1 MRKKK
6 ITLDKYQQ
14 IFDLYED
21 GNSFSSIINKFGL
34 DINKVTL
41 AAEYRRYLE
50 HGIHS
55 LKSRKN
61 NHSYTSEFKKSVIH
75 EYIQTGKSFQTLA
88 AEYNI
93 PSHETIRKWVIK
105 YTEGKENKTY
115 SPKPEVYNMKARK
128 TTLEERIEIVNYC
141 ISNEFDYKSTA
152 ENFKVKYSQVY
163 SWVKKYN
170 EHGETGLIDGRGKG
184 KPTETLSTEEQL
196 KLKLKALESRNQ
208 FLELENEALKKRKQ
222 IERQLMNQKLNN

>member
-21 GNSFSSIINKFGL
+21 GNSFSSVINKFGL

-50 HGIHS
+50 HGIYS

-61 NHSYTSEFKKSVIH
+61 NHSYTSEFKKSVIN
-75 EYIQTGKSFQTLA
+75 EYIQKGKSFQTLA

-163 SWVKKYN
+163 S
-170 EHGETGLIDGRGKG
+170 
-184 KPTETLSTEEQL
+184 
-196 KLKLKALESRNQ
+196 
-208 FLELENEALKKRKQ
+208 
-222 IERQLMNQKLNN
+222 